1 LLNTEQEEMKQHLQE
16 QIERLRQQLEDN
28 LTELQVKDKEL
39 KKLRLSQLILDTQM
53 TNPEAAVGINLSYR

>member
-1 LLNTEQEEMKQHLQE
+1 MKQHLQE

-53 TNPEAAVGINLSYR
+53 TNPEAAAGINLSYR